1 MVPVRSN
8 LELADALQRL
18 IEDSELRKRMGVR
31 GREIAVNEFAVEK
44 VVAETMAVYE
54 ELLGKP

>member
-1 MVPVRSN
+1 
-8 LELADALQRL
+8 
-18 IEDSELRKRMGVR
+18 MGAR

-54 ELLGKP
+54 EMVKRRF